1 MQKKV
6 KFSLVAIGWSL
17 VLPALAQVTFY
28 EREGFG
34 LRSFSTAR
42 AVSSLES
49 SGFNDHGSSVVV
61 QNDGWEVCEVA
72 RFNGRFLVLRQGR
85 YASMSAMGLNDRISS
100 VRQVSR
106 NMRVEEDRYAPPPHR
121 LPNDVADY
129 RPRQNE
135 RPFEADAVAVHA
147 VVGTPEQ
154 RCWVERQ
161 QAQAQPE
168 RGPANVGGA
177 VIGGVLGG
185 ILGHQIGGGFGKD
198 LATIGGVAACAAVG
212 ANVGRDNQGNRVTTR
227 DVQRCS
233 TTPVSSRPEYWDVT
247 YNFRDVDHRVQMMS
261 APGPTITVNR
271 DGVPRS

>member
-17 VLPALAQVTFY
+17 VLPALAQATFY

-34 LRSFSTAR
+34 GRSFSTSR
-42 AVSSLES
+42 ALSSLDKN
-49 SGFNDHGSSVVV
+49 GFKDRALSAVV
-61 QNDGWEVCEVA
+61 QNDDWEVCEDA
-72 RFNGRFLVLRQGR
+72 RLNGRCMVLRQGR
-85 YASMSAMGLNDRISS
+85 YASLSAMGLNDRISS
-100 VRQVSR
+100 VRPVSG
-106 NMRVEEDRYAPPPHR
+106 NTRVEEDRYAPPPYR
-121 LPNDVADY
+121 LPNEVVDY
-129 RPRQNE
+129 PPRQNE
-135 RPFEADAVAVHA
+135 RLFEADAVAVHA

-161 QAQAQPE
+161 QVQAQPE

-185 ILGHQIGGGFGKD
+185 VLGHQIGGGFGKD
-198 LATIGGVAACAAVG
+198 LATIGGVAAGAAVG
-212 ANVGRDNQGNRVTTR
+212 VNVGRDNKGNRVTTR

-233 TTPVSSRPEYWDVT
+233 TTPASSRPEYWDVT
-247 YNFRDVDHRVQMMS
+247 YNFRGVDHRVQMMS